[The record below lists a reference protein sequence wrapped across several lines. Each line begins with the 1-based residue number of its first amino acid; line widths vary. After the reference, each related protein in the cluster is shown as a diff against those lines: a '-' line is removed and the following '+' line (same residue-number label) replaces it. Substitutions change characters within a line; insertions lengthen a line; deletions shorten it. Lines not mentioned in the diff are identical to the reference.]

1 MKGEKMPEFR
11 NREEYEKWKSEKLK
25 ASREKTESSK
35 NKPLPSK
42 EQSMPTQRAPQGAPR
57 NLRSLGE
64 LFNDAFEVYK
74 ERFGTFFGII
84 FFSVLLVVA
93 TVGIVAA
100 IGLALSFVFPGKK
113 QVVVAVGVLLGLIPF
128 FAALFW
134 GMAAFVFAVTDSA
147 LGIREAFGRGWRSV
161 RSFMWLYS
169 IMGFIITGG
178 YLLFLVPGII
188 FSVWFA
194 FCQFI
199 LARDD
204 VRGMDA
210 LLRSREYVRD
220 MWFEVFGRLAVVWLA
235 SLFLGAIPLL
245 GPLFSLLFA
254 PFVMVFTY
262 LIYED
267 LAGIKGDSL
276 SYGKTTGAKCKWVG
290 VGALGYVV
298 LPLIVIA
305 MFGAAMVLPFLMLKG
320 MLLSGDSRITL
331 PAPDNG
337 VVMPAPPSSTLP
349 EGSGPGTL
357 SLPAGPKAEATGEAL
372 IVRDGVQETYQLQ
385 TGFFSDTRMA
395 TPGRATVQFQL
406 PAEPHSNARRIEI
419 TLDTTRTGE
428 YIIDGKAMNDRMFG
442 RSQDQTPL
450 AATFQFVADG
460 GQIYPP
466 KETCRLVISSPYT
479 GNAGSVFSGEIANC
493 VVHSAG
499 IDHMISA
506 KFTVRGAS
514 SR

>member
-1 MKGEKMPEFR
+1 MPEFR
-11 NREEYEKWKSEKLK
+11 NREEYEKWKSERLK
-25 ASREKTESSK
+25 ASREKAESSQDK
-35 NKPLPSK
+35 TPPP
-42 EQSMPTQRAPQGAPR
+42 EDQSTPPEHTPQGTAR
-57 NLRSLGE
+57 NLRSLDE

-84 FFSVLLVVA
+84 FLSLLLVVT
-93 TVGIVAA
+93 TVAVVAA

-113 QVVVAVGVLLGLIPF
+113 QALVAVGVLIGSIPF
-128 FAALFW
+128 FAAVFW
-134 GMAAFVFAVTDSA
+134 GMAAFVFSVTDST
-147 LGIREAFGRGWRSV
+147 LGIKEAFGKGWRSV
-161 RSFMWLYS
+161 WSFVWLYS

-178 YLLFLVPGII
+178 YLLFVVPGVI

-199 LARDD
+199 LARDN

-235 SLFLGAIPLL
+235 SLFLGAIPFL
-245 GPLFSLLFA
+245 GPLLSLLFA
-254 PFVMVFTY
+254 PFVMVFTF

-267 LAGIKGDSL
+267 LAGIKGASL
-276 SYGKTTGAKCKWVG
+276 SYQNATGAKCKWVG

-305 MFGAAMVLPFLMLKG
+305 MFGAAMLLPFLMLKG
-320 MLLSGDSRITL
+320 MLLSGNSQITL
-331 PAPDNG
+331 PAPDSG
-337 VVMPAPPSSTLP
+337 VVMPAPPSSPLP
-349 EGSGPGTL
+349 EGAGPETLPSSSGPI
-357 SLPAGPKAEATGEAL
+357 AEATGEAL

-395 TPGRATVQFQL
+395 NPGRATLEFQL
-406 PAEPHSNARRIEI
+406 PAEPHSNARRIEM
-419 TLDTTRTGE
+419 TLDATRPGE
-428 YIIDGKAMNDRMFG
+428 YIIDGKAMNDRMFD
-442 RSQDQTPL
+442 RSEDQTPL

-466 KETCRLVISSPYT
+466 KETCRLIISSPYT
-479 GNAGSVFSGEIANC
+479 GSADSVFSGEVQNC
-493 VVHSAG
+493 VVNSAG
-499 IDHMISA
+499 IDHTISA
-506 KFTVRGAS
+506 KFTMRGVS

>member
-1 MKGEKMPEFR
+1 MAEFR

-25 ASREKTESSK
+25 ASREKAESSQDK
-35 NKPLPSK
+35 TPPP
-42 EQSMPTQRAPQGAPR
+42 EDQSTPPEHTPQGTAR

-84 FFSVLLVVA
+84 FLSVLLVLAIAV
-93 TVGIVAA
+93 IVAA
-100 IGLALSFVFPGKK
+100 IALALSFVFPGKK
-113 QVVVAVGVLLGLIPF
+113 QALVAVGVLIGSIPF
-128 FAALFW
+128 FAAVFW
-134 GMAAFVFAVTDSA
+134 GMAAFIFAVTEST
-147 LGIREAFGRGWRSV
+147 LGIKEAFGKGWRSV
-161 RSFMWLYS
+161 WSFMWLYS

-178 YLLFLVPGII
+178 YLLFVVPGII

-199 LARDD
+199 LARDN

-235 SLFLGAIPLL
+235 SLFLGAIPFL
-245 GPLFSLLFA
+245 GPLLSLLFA
-254 PFVMVFTY
+254 PFVMVFTFF
-262 LIYED
+262 IYED
-267 LAGIKGDSL
+267 LAGIKGASL
-276 SYGKTTGAKCKWVG
+276 SYRNATGAKCKWVG

-305 MFGAAMVLPFLMLKG
+305 MFGAAMLLPFLMLKG
-320 MLLSGDSRITL
+320 MLLSGNSQITL
-331 PAPDNG
+331 PAPDSG
-337 VVMPAPPSSTLP
+337 IVMPAPPSSPLP
-349 EGSGPGTL
+349 EEAGTGTL
-357 SLPAGPKAEATGEAL
+357 QPPAGKGAEATGEAL

-395 TPGRATVQFQL
+395 NPGRATLEFQL
-406 PAEPHSNARRIEI
+406 PAEPHSNARRIEM
-419 TLDTTRTGE
+419 TLDATRPGE
-428 YIIDGKAMNDRMFG
+428 YIIDGKAMNDRMFD
-442 RSQDQTPL
+442 RSEDQTPL

-466 KETCRLVISSPYT
+466 KETCRLIISSPYT
-479 GNAGSVFSGEIANC
+479 GTADSIFSGEVQNC

-499 IDHMISA
+499 IDHTISA
-506 KFTVRGAS
+506 KFAMRGVS